1 MEGTI
6 EEKAK
11 AMGHVP
17 EEEWKG
23 DPDKWRP
30 AKDFVERG
38 ENIIPILKKRHDDL
52 EKKFGDLKS
61 DFDITLKANKREVEE
76 AKKVAYD
83 LATKDYEAKIKAL
96 DKKEIEAF
104 SDGDADEF
112 SKIKKERA
120 DLKKPE
126 APKKEP
132 EPASNAEFE
141 DWSKKEKWYT
151 EDPELAKEAN
161 AQGTALYHQYPDK
174 PLSEIYKMTAENV
187 KKLHPEKFKNPR
199 REEPGAVEDGE
210 GGPALNG
217 DKSFANLPKSAKD
230 SYKRLAAQFKLKGRD
245 YKKED
250 YARDYHE

>member
-61 DFDITLKANKREVEE
+61 DFDITLKANRREVEE
-76 AKKVAYD
+76 AKKAAYE
-83 LATKDYEAKIKAL
+83 LATKDYEAKIKTL
-96 DKKEIEAF
+96 DKKEFEAI
-104 SDGDADEF
+104 SDRDEEEYA
-112 SKIKKERA
+112 KIKKERN

-126 APKKEP
+126 APKIEP
-132 EPASNAEFE
+132 VPVDNTEFE
-141 DWSKKEKWYT
+141 EWSKKEKWYT
-151 EDPELAKEAN
+151 EDPELAKVAN
-161 AQGTALYHQYPDK
+161 AQGVALFNQYPEK
-174 PLSEIYKMTAENV
+174 PLSEIFEMTTKNV
-187 KKLHPEKFKNPR
+187 KLLRPDKFKNPR

-230 SYKRLAAQFKLKGRD
+230 SYKRLAAEFKLKGRV